1 MGKILDDKA
10 EKYYGRCIRCGVN
23 CDEENLK
30 QHSEEG
36 HEVIITKFPDKTRP
50 KIRKWWAAKKV
61 GEKYGMKI
69 WKPEKKEREV
79 SENTLP
85 DDAIIIDYVPKF
97 VDLNNPE
104 NEE

>member
-36 HEVIITKFPDKTRP
+36 HEVIITKFLIHLDTK
-50 KIRKWWAAKKV
+50 
-61 GEKYGMKI
+61 
-69 WKPEKKEREV
+69 
-79 SENTLP
+79 
-85 DDAIIIDYVPKF
+85 
-97 VDLNNPE
+97 NPP
-104 NEE
+104 